1 MFLLNIPPVS
11 YADPWLFPLAE
22 RIKRTRQKQHRV
34 AYLYEQPDNSTF
46 RYRVYNMIQALD
58 LTPDVSATYFS
69 KKELGALDQALD
81 CLDTLVVVR
90 YRYDHELNY
99 IVSRAR
105 HRGVRVLF
113 DIDDMVFD
121 VDYAHLILMTL
132 DQDANLPRPDGPW
145 DNWFAYC
152 GRQGA
157 SLKLCDGAI
166 TTNEYLAE
174 QLHRFS
180 GKPVSLIPNLMNRE
194 QLEIS
199 RRIYEQK
206 QARGFARTPWLHVGY
221 FSGTPTHNRD
231 LDIAAGALARLLD
244 ARSDVVLRVV
254 GFMDIKGQLADYRR
268 RIEICPFQDFV
279 NLQRFIGDV
288 EVNLMPLQD
297 NTFTNSKSEL
307 KYFEAGIVGT
317 VSIASPVFTYAKA
330 ITDGDNGYL
339 ANNQDWDQKLAQAVA
354 LVEDPASYRA
364 MAERAFDHSEQNY
377 AWYRYTDR
385 IAETLL
391 SRQPLA
397 VPAPSQVRSVERS
410 AHAEA
415 AAIPTGTRG

>member
-1 MFLLNIPPVS
+1 MFLLNIPKVE

-22 RIKRTRQKQHRV
+22 RIQRAKRKQHRV

-58 LTPDVSATYFS
+58 TTPDISATYFS
-69 KKELGALDQALD
+69 KKELGALDHVLD
-81 CLDTLVVVR
+81 GLDTLVVAR
-90 YRYDHELNY
+90 YRYDHELNR

-105 HRGVRVLF
+105 SLGVRVLF

-121 VDYAHLILMTL
+121 VDYAHLILTTL
-132 DQDANLPRPDGPW
+132 DQDLAEPKPDGPW
-145 DNWFAYC
+145 DIWFAYC
-152 GRQGA
+152 ARLGA

-174 QLHRFS
+174 QLRRFS
-180 GKPVSLIPNLMNRE
+180 GTPVSLIPNLMNRE
-194 QLEIS
+194 QLEVS

-231 LDIAAGALARLLD
+231 LGIAAGAIARLLD
-244 ARSDVVLRVV
+244 ARRDVVLRVV
-254 GFMDIKGQLADYRR
+254 GFMDIKGQLANYRS
-268 RIEICPFQDFV
+268 RIEICPFQDFI

-317 VSIASPVFTYAKA
+317 VSIASPVFTYKKA

-339 ANNQDWDQKLAQAVA
+339 ANNQDWDTKLAQAVA
-354 LVEDPASYRA
+354 LVEDPPAYRA
-364 MAERAFDHSEQNY
+364 MAERAYEHSESSY

-391 SRQPLA
+391 SRRPLA
-397 VPAPSQVRSVERS
+397 VPGPSQLRGVEHAVRP
-410 AHAEA
+410 AAGA
-415 AAIPTGTRG
+415 AATGSRG